1 MPRTSQ
7 PGKQPS
13 AKLVFTTKLLSIGP
27 KGAWTFL
34 QLTKEQSAKLG
45 SRGLVAVTGTLNGLL
60 QQNARKPG
68 SNESPKQF
76 GS

>member
-1 MPRTSQ
+1 MAKTLQ
-7 PGKQPS
+7 PKKAASP
-13 AKLVFTTKLLSIGP
+13 KLVFNAELTSIGP
-27 KGAWTFL
+27 QGAWTFL